1 MTLSTNNA
9 DDATRVSIR
18 SELDSNIFV
27 AAGAGTGK
35 TTSLASRILALIE
48 SGVGIDRKNCTYCE
62 FNASCDSD
70 RAAIWERKSPS
81 LPVDYV
87 DMVESSST
95 ESE

>member
-1 MTLSTNNA
+1 MLSANSA
-9 DDATRVSIR
+9 GEATRIAIR
-18 SELDSNIFV
+18 SRLDSNIFV

-35 TTSLASRILALIE
+35 TTSLVSRILALIE

-70 RAAIWERKSPS
+70 RAAIWERTRLS

-87 DMVESSST
+87 DMVESTT
-95 ESE
+95 ESQ